1 MEIKLKVGQKKITR
15 ASLIDEIRNV
25 VQKLPEGD
33 EKDFINRNLGE
44 LKLAWIIDLINTL
57 HDWCWNG
64 KYSHEGKIRSYL
76 FDIHNSLKQLEK
88 IIKSEEFIE
97 ELLKL
102 AQQLPNSD
110 ERDTIITSFKEGEIN
125 EESLKSSS
133 DYLEDWLDNEMVG
146 EFEEEEQDTLLRIE
160 KIIEELSTIL
170 EEN

>member
-25 VQKLPEGD
+25 IKKLPEGY

-44 LKLAWIIDLINTL
+44 LKLAQTIDLINTL
-57 HDWCWNG
+57 HYWCWNG
-64 KYSHEGKIRSYL
+64 KYSHDEKIRSYL
-76 FDIHNSLKQLEK
+76 FKIHNSLKQLEK
-88 IIKSEEFIE
+88 IIKSGEFIE

-110 ERDTIITSFKEGEIN
+110 ERDTIITSFKKGEIS

>member
-1 MEIKLKVGQKKITR
+1 MNIKLKVGQKEITKV
-15 ASLIDEIRNV
+15 SLIKEIKDIIP
-25 VQKLPEGD
+25 KLPDGY
-33 EKDFINRNLGE
+33 EKDFLNRDLGK
-44 LKLAWIIDLINTL
+44 LKLAQTIDLINTL

-64 KYSHEGKIRSYL
+64 KYSHDKKIRSYL
-76 FDIHNSLKQLEK
+76 FKIHNSLKQLEK

-110 ERDTIITSFKEGEIN
+110 EGDAIITSFEKGEIS

-170 EEN
+170 KEN